1 MRSAK
6 TQRPKAHLFRYIY
19 SYSYDYPYYYDY
31 YYYYYYISMALEVC
45 SALLTRLVVL
55 SCSNPLTLTLYID

>member
-6 TQRPKAHLFRYIY
+6 TRRPKAHLFRYIY
-19 SYSYDYPYYYDY
+19 SYYYDY

-55 SCSNPLTLTLYID
+55 SCSNSLTLTLYID